1 MTTLYQNWPPGY
13 RTRTVNITQ
22 GEFEVSSQKDV
33 VISTV
38 LGSCISV
45 CLFDDVKGVGGM
57 NHYLLV
63 DGAGGNKS
71 DLKYGAHSIELLI
84 NRILRKGADRSDIKA
99 KVFGGSTMSNSFAQ
113 IGPRNA
119 QFAMDYLRDEGF
131 PVIAKDVGGS
141 VARRLNFHAV
151 TGQARVGHTAIDQ
164 APAPK
169 RIEPVKRQP
178 AKNSITL
185 F

>member
-1 MTTLYQNWPPGY
+1 MSVLYQEWPAGY
-13 RTRTVNITQ
+13 RTRTINITQ
-22 GEFEVSSQKDV
+22 GEYEVSEDAEV

-45 CLFDDVKGVGGM
+45 CLYDDVRGVGGM

-63 DGAGGNKS
+63 DGAGGGKA

-84 NRILRKGADRSDIKA
+84 NKLLRKNANRSDIKA
-99 KVFGGSTMSNSFAQ
+99 KVFGGSTMSSKFAT

-119 QFAMDYLRDEGF
+119 DFALKYLSDEGF
-131 PVIAKDVGGS
+131 PVTARDIGGN
-141 VARRLNFHAV
+141 VARRLNFHPV
-151 TGQARVGHTAIDQ
+151 TGQARVGHTQISS
-164 APAPK
+164 AP
-169 RIEPVKRQP
+169 EPEIQTTRAQP
-178 AKNSITL
+178 AKATVTL

>member
-1 MTTLYQNWPPGY
+1 MSVLYQDWPQGY

-22 GEFEVSSQKDV
+22 GEYDVTDDANV

-45 CLFDDVKGVGGM
+45 CLYDDVRGVGGM

-63 DGAGGNKS
+63 DGAGSGKA

-84 NRILRKGADRSDIKA
+84 NKLLRKNANRSDIKA
-99 KVFGGSTMSNSFAQ
+99 KVFGGSTMSSKFAA

-119 QFAMDYLRDEGF
+119 SFALKYLADEGF
-131 PVIAKDVGGS
+131 PVTARDIGGN
-141 VARRLNFHAV
+141 VARRLNFHPI
-151 TGQARVGHTAIDQ
+151 TGQTKVGHTQIGS
-164 APAPK
+164 APEPK
-169 RIEPVKRQP
+169 VQPRRTQP
-178 AKNSITL
+178 AKADVTL